1 MIEIKELLPGV
12 TLRCYTDSRFKQ
24 GCLSF
29 QMVRLMKP
37 EEAALNALLPAV
49 LLRGCVQHPDL
60 RSITARL
67 DELYGASV
75 GALVRRVGDYQ
86 TTGLHCGFMEDRFAL
101 EGDQIFAPMVDLLRQ
116 LLLQPI
122 LEDDGFSRE
131 FVESE
136 KKNLIAT
143 IEAERNDKRA
153 YAASQLMKLMCK
165 ADSFGIPRLGE
176 KAQVAQI
183 TPQQLYAHYQ
193 HILKTS
199 TVELFYVGSFGAEQV
214 AELTKPL
221 LAEISRSVQPLPKQT
236 PFTPCEPSEN
246 QEEMDITQAKLCLGY
261 VTPVTN
267 QSPDFAAMQ
276 VLNMVFGGGMTSKLF
291 MNVREKLS
299 LCYSIGSGYHGSKG
313 IMTVSA
319 GIDTEKYDLAR
330 REIDSQ
336 LDACRQGDI
345 TADELQAAKE
355 AILSSLR
362 GVTDSPGA
370 IENWCI
376 TGTLSG
382 QPMTISQYMAAVEG
396 VTIEQVAA
404 VAQKLQ
410 LHTGFFLKGVGL

>member
-1 MIEIKELLPGV
+1 MIETMEILPGV

-29 QMVRLMKP
+29 QLVRRMRT

-49 LLRGCVQHPDL
+49 LLRGTRAYPDM
-60 RSITARL
+60 RAITGRL

-101 EGDQIFAPMVDLLRQ
+101 EGDAIFAPMVTLLRQ
-116 LLLQPI
+116 LLTEPI
-122 LEDDGFSRE
+122 LEGEGFCRE

-153 YAASQLMKLMCK
+153 YAASRLMKLMCK
-165 ADSFGIPRLGE
+165 EDSFGIPRLGE
-176 KAQVAQI
+176 KEQVAEI
-183 TPQQLYAHYQ
+183 TPESLYDHYQ
-193 HILKTS
+193 TILRTS
-199 TVELFYVGSFGAEQV
+199 AVNLFYVGSSSAETV
-214 AELTKPL
+214 AQLTKPL
-221 LAEISRSVQPLPKQT
+221 LEGIDRQPEKLPEQT
-236 PFTPCEPSEN
+236 PFHACPVSEN
-246 QEEMDITQAKLCLGY
+246 EEKMDITQAKLCMGF

-276 VLNMVFGGGMTSKLF
+276 VCNMIFGGGMTSKLF

-313 IMTVSA
+313 ILTVSA
-319 GIDTEKYDLAR
+319 GIDTEQYDKVR
-330 REIDSQ
+330 QEIFAQ
-336 LDACRQGDI
+336 LDACCQGDI
-345 TADELQAAKE
+345 TEDELVAAKE

-370 IENWCI
+370 IENYCI
-376 TGTLSG
+376 TSTLSG
-382 QPMTISQYMAAVEG
+382 LPLSVPEYMSAVAAV
-396 VTIEQVAA
+396 TAQQVAA
-404 VAQKLQ
+404 VAKTLQ
-410 LHTGFFLKGVGL
+410 LHTSFFLKGVGK

>member
-1 MIEIKELLPGV
+1 MIETTELLPGV

-29 QMVRLMKP
+29 QLVRPMVA

-49 LLRGCVQHPDL
+49 LLRGCRQYQDL
-60 RSITARL
+60 RAITNRL

-101 EGDQIFAPMVDLLRQ
+101 EGDAIFAPMVDLLRQ
-116 LLLQPI
+116 LLLEPI
-122 LEDDGFSRE
+122 LEGEGFNRE

-153 YAASQLMKLMCK
+153 YAAAQLMKLMCK

-176 KAQVAQI
+176 KEQVSAI
-183 TPQQLYAHYQ
+183 TAEGLYAHYQ
-193 HILKTS
+193 KILHS
-199 TVELFYVGSFGAEQV
+199 SVVELFYVGSWSATQV
-214 AELTKPL
+214 AELVRPL
-221 LAEISRSVQPLPKQT
+221 LEGLQRNPEILPAQT
-236 PFTPCEPSEN
+236 PFRACPESEN
-246 QEEMDITQAKLCLGY
+246 EEEMDITQAKLCMGF

-276 VLNMVFGGGMTSKLF
+276 VCNMIFGGGMTSKLF

-313 IMTVSA
+313 ILTVSA
-319 GIDTEKYDLAR
+319 GIDTEQYDKAR
-330 REIDSQ
+330 QEIFAQ
-336 LDACRQGDI
+336 LDACCRGDI
-345 TADELQAAKE
+345 TADELLSAKE

-370 IENWCI
+370 IENYCI
-376 TGTLSG
+376 TSTLSG
-382 QPMTISQYMAAVEG
+382 LPLSVPEYMSEVAAV
-396 VTIEQVAA
+396 TAEQVAE
-404 VAQKLQ
+404 VAKTLQ
-410 LHTGFFLKGVGL
+410 LHTTFFLKGVGK